1 MWGGCQD
8 MSQNNN
14 KIYNIGLDIGDA
26 SVGWAVVDEHYNLLK
41 RHGKHMWGSRL
52 FTQANTAV
60 ERRSSRSTRRRY
72 NKRRERI
79 RLLRGIMEDMVLD
92 VDPTFFIR
100 LANVS
105 FLDQEDKKDYLKE
118 NYHSNYNLF
127 IDKDFNDKTYYDKYP
142 TIYHL
147 RKHLCES
154 KEKEDPR
161 LIYLAL
167 HHIVKYR
174 GNFLYEGQKFSMDVS
189 NIEDKMIDVL
199 RQFNEINLFEYVED
213 RKKIDEVLNVL
224 KEPLSKKHKADKAF
238 ALFDTTKD
246 NKAAYKELC
255 AALAGNKFNVT
266 KMLKEA
272 ELHDEDEK
280 GISFKFSDA
289 TFDDAFVEKQP
300 LLGDCVEFIDLL
312 HDIYSWVELQNILG
326 SAHTSEPSISAAM
339 IQRYEDH
346 KNDLK
351 LLKDV
356 IRKYL
361 PKKYFEVFR
370 DEKSKKNNYCNYIN
384 HPSKTP
390 VDEFYKYIKKL
401 IEKIDDP
408 DVKTILNKIEL
419 ESFML
424 KQNSRTNGA
433 VPYQMQLDELNK
445 ILENQSVYYSD
456 LKDNEDKIRSILTF
470 RIPYYFGP
478 LNITKDRQFDWIIKK
493 EGKENERIL
502 PWNSNEIVDVD
513 KTADEFIKRMR
524 NFCTYFPDEPVMA
537 KNSLTVSKYEVLN
550 EINKLR
556 INDHLIKRDMKD
568 KMLHT
573 LFMDHKSISA
583 NAMKKWLVK
592 NQYFS
597 NTDDIKIE
605 GFQKENACS
614 TSLTPWIDFTKIF
627 GKINESNYDFIEKII
642 YDVTV
647 FEDKKILRRRLKKEY
662 DLDEEKIKKILK
674 LKYSGW
680 SRLSKKL
687 LSGIKTKYKDSTRT
701 PETVLEVMERTNMN
715 LMQVINDEK
724 LGFKK
729 TIDDA
734 NSTSVS
740 GKFSYDEVQELAG
753 SPAIKRGIWQAL
765 LIVDEIKKIM
775 KHEPAHVY
783 IEFARNEDEKE
794 RKDSFV
800 NQMLKLYK
808 DYDFEDETEKEA
820 NKHLKGEDA
829 KSKIRSERL
838 KLYYTQ
844 MGKCMYTGKSLDI
857 DRLDTYQ
864 VDHIVPQ
871 SLLKDDSIDNKVLV
885 LSSENQRKLDD
896 LVIPSSIR
904 NKMYGFWE
912 KLFNN
917 KIISPKK
924 FYSLIKTEFNE
935 KDQERFINRQ
945 IVETRQITKHVAQ
958 IIDNHY
964 ENTKVVTV
972 RADLS
977 HQFRERYHIY
987 KNRDINDFHHAHDA
1001 YIATILGTYIG
1012 HRFESLDAKYIYGE
1026 YQKIFRNNK
1035 NKDKEFNKNKDGFIL
1050 NSMRN
1055 LYEDKDTGEVVWDPE
1070 WISRIKKCFYYK
1082 DCFVTMKLEE
1092 NNGSFFNLTV
1102 RPNDEHSEKG
1112 TTIAKVPVNKLRS
1125 NVHKYGGFEGLKY
1138 SIVAIKGKKKKGK
1151 KIVDVNKLVGIPLM
1165 YKNVDDEIKINYIK
1179 ESEGLEEVK
1188 IVKEILKNQLI
1199 EINGGLFYVTSPTEI
1214 VNARQL
1220 ILDFNCTRII
1230 DGIYKAMKYK
1240 NYSELSQEEIM
1251 NVYDIFVEKLKLYY
1265 PRYKNIATNF
1275 ENMREQFENISDEE
1289 KCEVIRQ
1296 MLVIMHAGPQN
1307 GNITFDDFKL
1317 SNRIGRLGG
1326 KTISL
1331 DTTVFIADSPTGMYS
1346 KKYKL

>member
-1 MWGGCQD
+1 

-60 ERRSSRSTRRRY
+60 ERRSSRSIRRRY

-79 RLLRGIMEDMVLD
+79 RLLRGIMEEMVLEK
-92 VDPTFFIR
+92 DPTFFIR

-105 FLDQEDKKDYLKE
+105 FLDHEDKKDFLGNKFK
-118 NYHSNYNLF
+118 SNYNLF
-127 IDKDFNDKTYYDKYP
+127 IDEEFNDKTYYEKYP

-174 GNFLYEGQKFSMDVS
+174 GNFLYEGQKFTMDVS
-189 NIEDKMIDVL
+189 NIEEKMINVL
-199 RQFNEINLFEYVED
+199 SQFNEINLFDYEED
-213 RKKIDEVLNVL
+213 THKIDEVLNVL
-224 KEPLSKKHKADKAF
+224 KEPLTKKHKSDKVL
-238 ALFDTTKD
+238 ALFETTKET
-246 NKAAYKELC
+246 KSAYKELC
-255 AALAGNKFNVT
+255 NALVGNKFNVT

-272 ELHDEDEK
+272 DLHDEDEK
-280 GISFKFSDA
+280 EISFKFSDA

-401 IEKIDDP
+401 IENIDDP
-408 DVKTILNKIEL
+408 DVNTILDKMEL
-419 ESFML
+419 ETFML

-433 VPYQMQLDELNK
+433 IPYQMQLDELNK
-445 ILENQSVYYSD
+445 ILENQAPYYPS
-456 LKDNEDKIRSILTF
+456 LKENEDKIRSILTF

-478 LNITKDRQFDWIIKK
+478 LNPTKDHEFDWIKK
-493 EGKENERIL
+493 LEGKENERIL
-502 PWNSNEIVDVD
+502 PWNVNEIVDVD

-524 NFCTYFPDEPVMA
+524 NFCTYFPNEPVMA

-627 GKINESNYDFIEKII
+627 GEINNSNYELIEKII
-642 YDVTV
+642 YDITV
-647 FEDKKILRRRLKKEY
+647 FEDEKILKRRLRKVYE
-662 DLDEEKIKKILK
+662 LDDDKIKKILK
-674 LKYSGW
+674 LRYSGW

-687 LSGIKTKYKDSTRT
+687 LNGIKSNVIGRE
-701 PETVLEVMERTNMN
+701 PETIIQVMERTNMN
-715 LMQVINDEK
+715 LMQVINDDK

-729 TIDDA
+729 TIEEA
-734 NSTSVS
+734 NSKEIT
-740 GKFSYDEVQELAG
+740 GKFKYDEVRDLAG

-775 KHEPAHVY
+775 GHEPAHVY

-794 RKDSFV
+794 RTDSFIKKT
-800 NQMLKLYK
+800 QALYK
-808 DYDFEDETEKEA
+808 DYDFEDEAEKSA
-820 NKHLKGEDA
+820 LNDLKKEDN

-844 MGKCMYTGKSLDI
+844 MGKCMYTGKALDI
-857 DRLDTYQ
+857 DKLETYQ

-1035 NKDKEFNKNKDGFIL
+1035 NRDKEFNKNKDGFIL

-1055 LYEDKDTGEVVWDPE
+1055 LYADKDTGEVVWDPE
-1070 WISRIKKCFYYK
+1070 WISRIKKCFYYN
-1082 DCFVTMKLEE
+1082 DCFVTKKLEE

-1125 NVHKYGGFEGLKY
+1125 NVHKYGGFEGLQY
-1138 SIVAIKGKKKKGK
+1138 GIVAIKGKKKKGK

-1165 YKNVDDEIKINYIK
+1165 YKNVDDETKINYIK

-1188 IVKEILKNQLI
+1188 IVKEIFKNQLI

-1220 ILDFNCTRII
+1220 ILDVNSTRII

-1240 NYSELSQEEIM
+1240 NYSGLSQEEIM

-1265 PRYKNIATNF
+1265 PTYKNIATNF

-1307 GNITFDDFKL
+1307 GNITFDDFKM
-1317 SNRIGRLGG
+1317 SGRMGRMSK

-1331 DTTVFIADSPTGMYS
+1331 DNTDFIADSPTGMYS